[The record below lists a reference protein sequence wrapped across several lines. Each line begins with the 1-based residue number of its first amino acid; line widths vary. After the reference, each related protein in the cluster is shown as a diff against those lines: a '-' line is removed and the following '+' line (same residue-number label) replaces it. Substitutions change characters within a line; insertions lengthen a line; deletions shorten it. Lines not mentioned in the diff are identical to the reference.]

1 MEQDGDSLKKKD
13 PLHDFYGEGSHPKNS
28 KLFRTK
34 RI

>member
-1 MEQDGDSLKKKD
+1 MNGYKKKKE
-13 PLHDFYGEGSHPKNS
+13 PPSAVAEGGSHPKNS